1 MTNLAEFYHTIPI
14 IGRFAIIFGLIVLL
28 PKLAERAGLPGV
40 FGLLVGGICLGPS
53 VLGVLTPESPV
64 VELFSELGKL
74 LLMFFAGFE
83 INLQQVKKQGGK
95 TVGFGFLTFAI
106 PMAVGTAVA
115 HFLGYGLNT
124 SVLVGS
130 LMASHTL
137 LGLPAVKK
145 LGLMNDTAVLVAVGA
160 TIITD
165 VLSMLVLAICIMLH
179 LSGFSQAHLYTI
191 LIQLAI
197 FVPLIVFGLS
207 WVAKQLMKRTS
218 TPEIRMGIFILM
230 LCAASL
236 LAEAIHL
243 EGIVGAF
250 LAGIALNRALG
261 EDHSP
266 GYPLEVVSQTLFIP
280 VFFLSTGFLVN
291 LKVFFGT
298 MIQHAEMVLLI
309 VMGLLLAK
317 LLAARIAGLL
327 FRLGRNEALL
337 MWSLSVPQVAATLA
351 AAIVAYWS
359 INPAGERLLDKDM
372 LNTMVVLVVVTSV
385 LGPILTKR
393 YGSRIGSSVDRDSSA
408 GEVTEVS

>member
-1 MTNLAEFYHTIPI
+1 
-14 IGRFAIIFGLIVLL
+14 
-28 PKLAERAGLPGV
+28 V

-53 VLGVLTPESPV
+53 VLGILSPESPV

-95 TVGFGFLTFAI
+95 TVGFGLLTFAI
-106 PMAVGTAVA
+106 PMAAGTAVA

-145 LGLMNDTAVLVAVGA
+145 LGLMNNTAVLVAVGA

-165 VLSMLVLAICIMLH
+165 VLSMLVLAICVMLH
-179 LSGFSQAHLYTI
+179 LSGFSPAHLYTI

-230 LCAASL
+230 LCVASL
-236 LAEAIHL
+236 MAEAIQL

-261 EDHSP
+261 EDRSP
-266 GYPLEVVSQTLFIP
+266 GHPLEIVSQTRFIP
-280 VFFLSTGFLVN
+280 VFFLSTGFLVD

-298 MIQHAEMVLLI
+298 LIQHSEMVMLI
-309 VMGLLLAK
+309 VVGLLLAK
-317 LLAARIAGLL
+317 YLAARIAGFL
-327 FRLGRNEALL
+327 FKLGKNESKV

-359 INPAGERLLDKDM
+359 INGAGDRLLDKDM
-372 LNTMVVLVVVTSV
+372 LNAIVVLVVVTSV
-385 LGPILTKR
+385 LGPILTRR
-393 YGSRIGSSVDRDSSA
+393 YGSRIESSVDQGTSA
-408 GEVTEVS
+408 GDVTEVS